1 MCPTPVAEEPD
12 LKKFWV
18 VLAVLVVM
26 GIGSLFAVGQLL
38 NSFETMTMGDGGVL
52 YWTVAGQY
60 DEVRDDSPLKRMLE
74 ADRPLQREMVAA
86 LHAAADDDKIEGLFL
101 EIYSLPT
108 SWAKIQELRDAVQV
122 FAASGKPVSA
132 WIASGGNQ
140 EYQLALA
147 ADSIT
152 LAPEGMLA
160 IPGLRAEMTFLAGSL
175 EKLGMKADY
184 VHVGRFKSAPES
196 YERTS
201 PSDDSHEMISSI
213 LDDQYAAMIET
224 MALSRNLKQSVA
236 MELVDRGLFDAEKAL
251 SAHLIDQV
259 NYLPETVDDVFP
271 SQDTIDLE
279 SYALL
284 AGPGQG
290 GTRVAIVPVVGTIID
305 GESNRSG
312 WGGATAGSMTV
323 IDLLQ
328 RCYEDDDIDA
338 VVLRIDSPG
347 GSALASDLIWNE
359 VTELRKIKPVVVSMS
374 GMAASGGYYV
384 ACAADSIFA
393 MPGTLTGSIGV
404 FAGKFARSEFYEKIG
419 VTRTFVTRGR
429 NADLFADERIFSP
442 EQREI
447 LQVQLGAFYQRFVSK
462 VATNRHLTYEMADD
476 ISQGRVWTGSQAM
489 ANGLVDDLG
498 GLSRALVSARRM
510 MGLSDSADLKLVTF
524 EHQPGVIERLV
535 LRSLES
541 GDAGMSSSLR
551 TILQH
556 QTASLQWLEMID
568 GRPLALTPVQVEFH

>member
-1 MCPTPVAEEPD
+1 M
-12 LKKFWV
+12 KKFWI

-38 NSFETMTMGDGGVL
+38 NSFDTMTVGDGGVL

-60 DEVRDDSPLKRMLE
+60 DEIRDDSPWKRMLE
-74 ADRPLQREMVAA
+74 AERPLQREMVTA
-86 LHAAADDDKIEGLFL
+86 LLVAADDDKIEGLFL

-108 SWAKIQELRDAVQV
+108 SWAKVQELRDAVQV
-122 FAASGKPVSA
+122 FAASGKPVYA

-160 IPGLRAEMTFLAGSL
+160 IPGLKAEMTFLAGSL

-201 PSDDSHEMISSI
+201 PSEASHEMIGSI
-213 LDDQYAAMIET
+213 LDDQYAALIET
-224 MALSRNLKQSVA
+224 MALSRDLTRSMA
-236 MELVDRGLFDAEKAL
+236 IELVDRGLFDAETAVA
-251 SAHLIDQV
+251 AHLIDQV
-259 NYLPETVDDVFP
+259 NYLSETFDNAFP
-271 SQDTIDLE
+271 RQDTIDLE

-284 AGPGQG
+284 AGPGHG

-305 GESNRSG
+305 GESKRSG
-312 WGGATAGSMTV
+312 WGGVTAGSMTV

-359 VTELRKIKPVVVSMS
+359 VMALREIKPVVVSMS

-393 MPGTLTGSIGV
+393 MPATLTGSIGV
-404 FAGKFARSEFYEKIG
+404 FAGKFARSEFYDKIG
-419 VTRTFVTRGR
+419 VSRTFVTRGR
-429 NADLFADERIFSP
+429 NADLFGDERIFTP

-447 LQVQLGAFYQRFVSK
+447 LEIQLGFFYQRFVSK
-462 VATNRHLTYEMADD
+462 VAASRHLTYEMADD

-498 GLSRALVSARRM
+498 GLPRALVSVRRM
-510 MGLSDSADLKLVTF
+510 MGLSDFAELRLVTF
-524 EHQPGVIERLV
+524 EHQPGVLERLV
-535 LRSLES
+535 MRSLEF
-541 GDAGMSSSLR
+541 GDAEMSSSLMAF
-551 TILQH
+551 LQD
-556 QTASLQWLEMID
+556 QTASLQWIEMID